1 MKHILYLHYHL
12 YLDPPVLQQP
22 SRDNQIP
29 LRRNSTVTLYC
40 TATGD
45 GSLKYY
51 WERNDS
57 GNWITVDNNNR
68 TSYTTETTGQYRC
81 NVTNE
86 VGSVTSPVITV
97 YGKGFNVDS
106 LTLFSLNSYRYC
118 SYTIM
123 NHASGS

>member
-1 MKHILYLHYHL
+1 MIYILYILAAI
-12 YLDPPVLQQP
+12 VLPLLVYGGLPTIIQP
-22 SRDNQIP
+22 QHASKVP
-29 LRRNSTVTLYC
+29 LRSTTTVTLNC

-86 VGSVTSPVITV
+86 VGSVVSPVITV
-97 YGKGFNVDS
+97 YGK
-106 LTLFSLNSYRYC
+106 
-118 SYTIM
+118 
-123 NHASGS
+123 